1 MTASKTSSTKRGGSG
16 KSGRKGGKKGS
27 PFLGVVYVVL
37 ASACYGI
44 TPILSNAALRGGL
57 PKEFVEKAFSWLSFA
72 PKLIASPARALSNE
86 TLVALCMGIA
96 CLLSFFNALMGGK
109 KLTVSGKQFFHLSA
123 LGGCALASTLL
134 LITYAYLYIPAGM
147 TIVIN
152 FTYPVFVLLAG
163 ILFFREKASSALFTS
178 LLFALCGIALISSS
192 SFSGRVELIGV
203 ALALASGVAYAVYFL
218 AGKNSSYA
226 SLDSAVSNFYITGAA
241 SLLSFIAAVAAKR
254 ISIPTD
260 PFMWLLL
267 LLEAAFGY
275 IFGLRLLLAG
285 IRILGSAPAAAL
297 NTLEPVFAS
306 LTSMLVFGE
315 SIGALKGLG
324 IALVLL
330 GALIS
335 ILALRKKPRA
345 SGS

>member
-1 MTASKTSSTKRGGSG
+1 MDTNRNSSKASQRRSGKMKANGGSA
-16 KSGRKGGKKGS
+16 
-27 PFLGVVYVVL
+27 FLGVLFVAL
-37 ASACYGI
+37 ASVCYGI
-44 TPILSNAALRGGL
+44 TPILSKSALRGGL
-57 PKEFVEKAFSWLSFA
+57 PNEFVERVFGSGRFA
-72 PKLIASPARALSNE
+72 SALMETPVRAVSNE

-96 CLLSFFNALMGGK
+96 CVISLLNALMGGK
-109 KLTVSGKQFFHLSA
+109 KLTVDGRQFFHLSA
-123 LGGCALASTLL
+123 LGGGGLAATLL

-163 ILFFREKASSALFTS
+163 MLFFKERASSALFTS
-178 LLFALCGIALISSS
+178 LLFAIVGIALISSES
-192 SFSGRVELIGV
+192 LSGKIELIGV
-203 ALALASGVAYAVYFL
+203 LLALASGIAYAIYFL

-226 SLDSAVSNFYITGAA
+226 SLDSAVTNFYITGAA
-241 SLLSFIAAVAAKR
+241 SVLSFIVAVATKR

-267 LLEAAFGY
+267 FLEAAFGY
-275 IFGLRLLLAG
+275 IFGLRFLLAG

-315 SIGALKGLG
+315 TIGLLKGVG

-335 ILALRKKPRA
+335 ILALRNQPRRA
-345 SGS
+345 RS

>member
-1 MTASKTSSTKRGGSG
+1 MANKNASNNAYPQGRGRKKSNGGSA
-16 KSGRKGGKKGS
+16 
-27 PFLGVVYVVL
+27 FLGVLYVVL

-44 TPILSNAALRGGL
+44 TPILSNAALRGGFPNDFVL
-57 PKEFVEKAFSWLSFA
+57 RVFGSEEFASA
-72 PKLIASPARALSNE
+72 LIASPARAVSNE

-96 CLLSFFNALMGGK
+96 CVLSFLNALMEGK
-109 KLTVSGKQFFHLSA
+109 KLTVSGKQFFHLST
-123 LGGCALASTLL
+123 LGGGALAATLL

-163 ILFFREKASSALFTS
+163 MLFFKEKASSALFTS
-178 LLFALCGIALISSS
+178 LLFAIVGIALISSA
-192 SFSGRVELIGV
+192 SFSGKVELIGIL
-203 ALALASGVAYAVYFL
+203 LALASGVAYAVYFL

-241 SLLSFIAAVAAKR
+241 AILSFIVAVASKR

-260 PFMWLLL
+260 PIMWLLL
-267 LLEAAFGY
+267 FLEAAFGY
-275 IFGLRLLLAG
+275 IFGLRLLLSG

-315 SIGALKGLG
+315 DMGLLKGVG
-324 IALVLL
+324 AALVLL

-335 ILALRKKPRA
+335 IIALRSKPRKA
-345 SGS
+345 RS

>member
-1 MTASKTSSTKRGGSG
+1 MDTNKNSSKAYANT
-16 KSGRKGGKKGS
+16 GGKKHSKGAS
-27 PFLGVVYVVL
+27 AFLGVLFVVL

-44 TPILSNAALRGGL
+44 TPILSNAALRGGF
-57 PKEFVEKAFSWLSFA
+57 PKNFVERVFGSIGFA
-72 PKLIASPARALSNE
+72 SSLIASPARAVSNE

-96 CLLSFFNALMGGK
+96 CIISFLNALTGGK
-109 KLTVSGKQFFHLSA
+109 KLTVSGKQFFHLST
-123 LGGCALASTLL
+123 LGGGALAATLL

-163 ILFFREKASSALFTS
+163 MLFFKEKGGSSLFTS
-178 LLFALCGIALISSS
+178 LLFAIAGIALISSA
-192 SFSGRVELIGV
+192 SFSGKVELIGV
-203 ALALASGVAYAVYFL
+203 LLALASGVAYAVYFL

-241 SLLSFIAAVAAKR
+241 SLLSFTVAVITKR

-260 PFMWLLL
+260 AIMWLLL
-267 LLEAAFGY
+267 FLEAAFGY
-275 IFGLRLLLAG
+275 ILGLRLLLAG

-297 NTLEPVFAS
+297 NTLEPAFAS

-315 SIGALKGLG
+315 AMGLLKGVG

-335 ILALRKKPRA
+335 ILALRAKPRKTR
-345 SGS
+345 

>member
-1 MTASKTSSTKRGGSG
+1 MDRNRRSSKAYSSSGGGAKARKKGGSA
-16 KSGRKGGKKGS
+16 
-27 PFLGVVYVVL
+27 LVGVIYVVL

-44 TPILSNAALRGGL
+44 TPILSNAALRGGF
-57 PKEFVEKAFSWLSFA
+57 PGEFVTRVFGSSKLASA
-72 PKLIASPARALSNE
+72 LIASPARALSNE

-96 CLLSFFNALMGGK
+96 CVLSFLNAMLSGK
-109 KLTVSGKQFFHLSA
+109 KLSVSGKQFFHLSV
-123 LGGCALASTLL
+123 LGGGGLAATLL
-134 LITYAYLYIPAGM
+134 LITYAYLYIPAWM

-163 ILFFREKASSALFTS
+163 ILFFREKASSALFIS
-178 LLFALCGIALISSS
+178 LFFAIIGITLISSS
-192 SFSGRVELIGV
+192 SFSGRVEFIGV
-203 ALALASGVAYAVYFL
+203 LLALASGIAYAVYFL

-226 SLDSAVSNFYITGAA
+226 PLDSAVSAFYITGAA
-241 SLLSFIAAVAAKR
+241 AIISFVAAVAVKR

-260 PFMWLLL
+260 GFIWLLL
-267 LLEAAFGY
+267 LAEAALGY

-285 IRILGSAPAAAL
+285 IRHLGSAPAAAL
-297 NTLEPVFAS
+297 NTLEPVFAT

-315 SIGALKGLG
+315 AIGLLKGLG

-335 ILALRKKPRA
+335 ILALRPQR
-345 SGS
+345 S

>member
-1 MTASKTSSTKRGGSG
+1 MDTNKASSKAYAST
-16 KSGRKGGKKGS
+16 GGKKRSKGGS
-27 PFLGVVYVVL
+27 AFLGVLFVVL

-44 TPILSNAALRGGL
+44 TPILSNAALRGGF
-57 PKEFVEKAFSWLSFA
+57 PKDFVLRVFGSGSFA
-72 PKLIASPARALSNE
+72 SSLIASPARAVSNE

-96 CLLSFFNALMGGK
+96 CVISFLNALTGGK
-109 KLTVSGKQFFHLSA
+109 KLTVSGKQFFHLST
-123 LGGCALASTLL
+123 LGGGALAATLL

-163 ILFFREKASSALFTS
+163 MLFFREKASSALFTS
-178 LLFALCGIALISSS
+178 LLFAIVGIALISSA
-192 SFSGRVELIGV
+192 SFSGKVELIGIL
-203 ALALASGVAYAVYFL
+203 LALASGIAYAVYFL

-226 SLDSAVSNFYITGAA
+226 HLDSAVSNFYITGAA
-241 SLLSFIAAVAAKR
+241 SLLSFIVAVATKR
-254 ISIPTD
+254 IGIPTD
-260 PFMWLLL
+260 PVTWLLL
-267 LLEAAFGY
+267 FLEAAFGY
-275 IFGLRLLLAG
+275 ILGLRLLLAG

-306 LTSMLVFGE
+306 ITSMLVFGE
-315 SIGALKGLG
+315 AIGLLKGVG

-335 ILALRKKPRA
+335 ILALRAKPRRSRA
-345 SGS
+345 